1 MQNMIG
7 KRPEICRLLEVRKD
21 GEQVEREQIEQLL
34 SELGLSG
41 KGLDI
46 VSDAVELHKEGMSM
60 IQLYQMMGRT
70 RGMCRSA
77 IADRISV
84 AIAKGWSRRTEKMQS
99 LFPSYIPCHPPKNRM
114 FLLQIKKALISAATD
129 TSAVDAGAP
138 KE

>member
-1 MQNMIG
+1 MRNMTG
-7 KRPEICRLLEVRKD
+7 KRPEICRLLEVRKG
-21 GEQVEREQIEQLL
+21 GEQVEREQIEKLL

-46 VSDAVELHKEGMSM
+46 VADAIELHREGMSM
-60 IQLYQMMGRT
+60 MQLYQMMGRT

-99 LFPSYIPCHPPKNRM
+99 LFLSYIPCRPPKNRM
-114 FLLQIKKALISAATD
+114 FLLQIKKALISAETD
-129 TSAVDAGAP
+129 TSSVDAGAP

>member
-7 KRPEICRLLEVRKD
+7 KRPEICRLLEVRKG
-21 GEQVEREQIEQLL
+21 GEQVEREQIEKLL

-46 VSDAVELHKEGMSM
+46 VADAVELHKEGMSM
-60 IQLYQMMGRT
+60 MQLYQMMGRT
-70 RGMCRSA
+70 RGMCRSG
-77 IADRISV
+77 IANRISV
-84 AIAKGWSRRTEKMQS
+84 AIAKGWSRRTDKMQS
-99 LFPSYIPCHPPKNRM
+99 LFPSYIPKNRM

>member
-1 MQNMIG
+1 MRNMTG
-7 KRPEICRLLEVRKD
+7 KHPEICRLLEAGKG

-46 VSDAVELHKEGMSM
+46 VADAVELHREGMSM
-60 IQLYQMMGRT
+60 MQLYQMMGRT
-70 RGMCRSA
+70 RGLGCYAVSN
-77 IADRISV
+77 RISA
-84 AIAKGWSRRTEKMQS
+84 AITKGWSRRTEKMQS
-99 LFPSYIPCHPPKNRM
+99 LFPAYVPCRAPKNRT

-129 TSAVDAGAP
+129 TSAIDAEAP

>member
-99 LFPSYIPCHPPKNRM
+99 LFPSYIPCRPPKNRM
-114 FLLQIKKALISAATD
+114 FLLQIKKALVSAATD

>member
-1 MQNMIG
+1 MQTMIG
-7 KRPEICRLLEVRKD
+7 KHPEICRLLEAGKG
-21 GEQVEREQIEQLL
+21 GEQMEREQIEQLL

-46 VSDAVELHKEGMSM
+46 VADAIELHKEGMSM
-60 IQLYQMMGRT
+60 MQLYQMMGRT
-70 RGMCRSA
+70 RGIGCYA

-99 LFPSYIPCHPPKNRM
+99 LFPSYIPCRPHKNRM

>member
-99 LFPSYIPCHPPKNRM
+99 LFPSYIPCRPPKNRM

-129 TSAVDAGAP
+129 TSAVDAGAA

>member
-7 KRPEICRLLEVRKD
+7 KRPEICRLLEVRKG
-21 GEQVEREQIEQLL
+21 GEQVEREQIEKLL

-46 VSDAVELHKEGMSM
+46 VADAVELHKEGMSM
-60 IQLYQMMGRT
+60 MQLYQMMGRT

-77 IADRISV
+77 IANRISV
-84 AIAKGWSRRTEKMQS
+84 AIAKGWSRRTDKMQS
-99 LFPSYIPCHPPKNRM
+99 LFPSYIPCRPPKNRM
-114 FLLQIKKALISAATD
+114 FLLQIKKALISAATE

>member
-7 KRPEICRLLEVRKD
+7 KRPEICRLLEVRKG
-21 GEQVEREQIEQLL
+21 GEQVEREQIEKLL

-46 VSDAVELHKEGMSM
+46 VADAVELHKEGMSM
-60 IQLYQMMGRT
+60 MQLYQMMGRT

-77 IADRISV
+77 IANRISV
-84 AIAKGWSRRTEKMQS
+84 AIAKGWSRRTDKMQS
-99 LFPSYIPCHPPKNRM
+99 LFPSYIPCRTPKNRM

-129 TSAVDAGAP
+129 TSAVDEGAP

>member
-7 KRPEICRLLEVRKD
+7 KRPEICRLLEVRNG
-21 GEQVEREQIEQLL
+21 GEQVEREQIEKLL

-46 VSDAVELHKEGMSM
+46 VADAVELHKEGMSM
-60 IQLYQMMGRT
+60 MQLYQMMGRT

-77 IADRISV
+77 IANRISV
-84 AIAKGWSRRTEKMQS
+84 AIAKGWSRRTDKMQS
-99 LFPSYIPCHPPKNRM
+99 LFPSYIPCRTPKNRM

-129 TSAVDAGAP
+129 TSAVDAGAA

>member
-1 MQNMIG
+1 MN
-7 KRPEICRLLEVRKD
+7 
-21 GEQVEREQIEQLL
+21 REAIEKLL
-34 SELGLSG
+34 SKLGFSG

-46 VSDAVELHKEGMSM
+46 VADAVELHKEGMSM
-60 IQLYQMMGRT
+60 MQLYQMMGRT
-70 RGMCRSA
+70 RGMGRSA

-84 AIAKGWSRRTEKMQS
+84 GGGGGGRGRTEKMQN
-99 LFPSYIPCHPPKNRM
+99 LFPSYIPCRPPKNRM

>member
-84 AIAKGWSRRTEKMQS
+84 AVAKGWSRRTEKMQS
-99 LFPSYIPCHPPKNRM
+99 LFPSYIPCRPPKNRM

>member
-7 KRPEICRLLEVRKD
+7 KRPEICRLLEVRKG
-21 GEQVEREQIEQLL
+21 GEQVEREQIEKLL

-46 VSDAVELHKEGMSM
+46 VADAVELHKEGMSM
-60 IQLYQMMGRT
+60 MQLYQMMGRT

-77 IADRISV
+77 IANRISV
-84 AIAKGWSRRTEKMQS
+84 AIAKGWSRRTDKMQS
-99 LFPSYIPCHPPKNRM
+99 LFPSYIPCRTPKNRM

>member
-7 KRPEICRLLEVRKD
+7 KRPEICRLLEVRKG
-21 GEQVEREQIEQLL
+21 GEQVEREQIEKLL

-46 VSDAVELHKEGMSM
+46 VADAVELHKEGMSM
-60 IQLYQMMGRT
+60 MQLYQMMGRT
-70 RGMCRSA
+70 RGICRSA
-77 IADRISV
+77 IANRISV
-84 AIAKGWSRRTEKMQS
+84 AIAKGWSRRTDKMQS
-99 LFPSYIPCHPPKNRM
+99 LFPSYIPCRTPKNRM

>member
-99 LFPSYIPCHPPKNRM
+99 LFPSYIPCRPPKNRM

>member
-7 KRPEICRLLEVRKD
+7 KRPEICRLLEVRKG
-21 GEQVEREQIEQLL
+21 GEQVEREQIEKLL

-46 VSDAVELHKEGMSM
+46 VADAVELHKEGMSM
-60 IQLYQMMGRT
+60 MQLYQMMGRT
-70 RGMCRSA
+70 RGVCRSA
-77 IADRISV
+77 IANRISV
-84 AIAKGWSRRTEKMQS
+84 AIAKGWSRRTDKMQS
-99 LFPSYIPCHPPKNRM
+99 LFPSYIPCRTPKNRM